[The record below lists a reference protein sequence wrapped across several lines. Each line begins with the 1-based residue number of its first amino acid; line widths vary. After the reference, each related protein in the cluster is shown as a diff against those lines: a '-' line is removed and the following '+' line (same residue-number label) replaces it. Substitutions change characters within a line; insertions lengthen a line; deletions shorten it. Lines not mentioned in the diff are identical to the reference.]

1 MKRVKKLEKL
11 AVILFISFL
20 IIGCSEN
27 KRENTEYP
35 NMEEIDST
43 QIVTEDVQD
52 AEEFISEN
60 DTAWV
65 QDGEDSIVVSSEL
78 KEEKVEEKQISA
90 NNLLR
95 IEGVASISWKGV
107 RGCCDQNTANNQA
120 KKAVEQWIGKQVMAN
135 RPLQLHNYGIIGPVS
150 QANCKH
156 KKNRWTGVRSCKGSY
171 RQAVFIEFIK

>member
-1 MKRVKKLEKL
+1 MKRVKKLQKP

-20 IIGCSEN
+20 FIGCSEN
-27 KRENTEYP
+27 KRENTESP
-35 NMEEIDST
+35 SMEEIDST
-43 QIVTEDVQD
+43 QIVTENVEDF
-52 AEEFISEN
+52 EEFISEN

-78 KEEKVEEKQISA
+78 KEENVEEKQKSA
-90 NNLLR
+90 SNLLR

-135 RPLQLHNYGIIGPVS
+135 RSLRMHNYGIIGPSS
-150 QANCKH
+150 QANCTH
-156 KKNRWTGVRSCKGSY
+156 KKNRWTGVRSCKGFYS
-171 RQAVFIEFIK
+171 QAIFIEFIK